1 MSINQERCYPTHYGS
16 NRNFMRA
23 GVEYLVKRHKRIFVL
38 LPDNLLLAFV
48 LNQIGNGGTAC
59 CAGNPTEGLKFDG
72 GREPPALKR
81 VDKLPSCLR
90 QKRRR
95 GHSH

>member
-1 MSINQERCYPTHYGS
+1 MTSPLPAPEHSSVILEMSINQERCYPTHYDD
-16 NRNFMRA
+16 NRNFMQA
-23 GVEYLVKRHKRIFVL
+23 GV
-38 LPDNLLLAFV
+38 
-48 LNQIGNGGTAC
+48 
-59 CAGNPTEGLKFDG
+59 DG